1 MISNPSFIWILSV
14 VNLAILCMASLFT
27 YESIRE
33 QEPRAPRWGAALM
46 VLHVL
51 LGVLILEWPAARM
64 PIGWFLGLGVAVQAL
79 FLIPYKGTAASAKYA
94 ADYLYGDGT
103 GFKQADERD
112 MMFARN
118 TMIPGSK
125 QYEAYYQAHP
135 EKKAYDDQRRA
146 VGGPLGKTG
155 SIDGR
160 YQPNVAMLVSSIEFP
175 MMLGIKPMWI
185 RKPPY
190 PAAFTYPGKMP
201 RPGRK

>member
-1 MISNPSFIWILSV
+1 MINHPSFIWILSL
-14 VNLAILCMASLFT
+14 VNLTILCMATLFT

-33 QEPRAPRWGAALM
+33 QEPKAPKWGAALM
-46 VLHVL
+46 AFHIL
-51 LGVLILEWPAARM
+51 LGILILSWAPARL
-64 PIGWFLGLGVAVQAL
+64 PIAWFLAIGVTVQGL
-79 FLIPYKGTAASAKYA
+79 FLIPYKGKATSAKHA

-125 QYEAYYQAHP
+125 QYEDYYQAHP

-155 SIDGR
+155 MKKNLEVKDFSG
-160 YQPNVAMLVSSIEFP
+160 S
-175 MMLGIKPMWI
+175 K
-185 RKPPY
+185 
-190 PAAFTYPGKMP
+190 
-201 RPGRK
+201 